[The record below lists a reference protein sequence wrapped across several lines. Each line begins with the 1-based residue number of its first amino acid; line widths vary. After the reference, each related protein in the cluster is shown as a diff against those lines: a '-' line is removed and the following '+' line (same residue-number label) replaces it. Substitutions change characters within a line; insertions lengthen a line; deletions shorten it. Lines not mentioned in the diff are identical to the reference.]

1 MSRHIGTRFAPAVLS
16 QIGLQRMQAANQ
28 WQYTRVLRCRTCRV
42 QRRGAVVA
50 QNLRRAWKTCR
61 LRRARLGIAGHQLDR
76 AQHGDLRS
84 AACGVRRPAHSAHQE
99 TRAQRS
105 IPGARSSVRRT
116 SMSVDCARHR
126 WPSTGSYAAWRPVHS
141 KRPDTGEVLGGSRC
155 TRGARQLLLADS
167 WPFVPLSA
175 VSAKS
180 AHSNLGSNPKQPMKS
195 VGHRRVNTAGRPHKS
210 RLLPKPTNTNRLSVF
225 SLQGR

>member
-1 MSRHIGTRFAPAVLS
+1 MSVD
-16 QIGLQRMQAANQ
+16 
-28 WQYTRVLRCRTCRV
+28 C
-42 QRRGAVVA
+42 
-50 QNLRRAWKTCR
+50 
-61 LRRARLGIAGHQLDR
+61 RARLGIAGHQLDR

-116 SMSVDCARHR
+116 SMSVDSARHR
-126 WPSTGSYAAWRPVHS
+126 WPSTGSYSAWRPGRVRGRDPRTRSETHAQPPGDPRTAS
-141 KRPDTGEVLGGSRC
+141 DRTRAKSWAVLAALAERGSYYWRIL
-155 TRGARQLLLADS
+155 GPS
-167 WPFVPLSA
+167 FPLSA
-175 VSAKS
+175 VSARS